1 MPLYSSAE
9 YMHVRM
15 VKTATIPRTMTN
27 ACTFR
32 SLVVSPLLAT
42 LDMCVA
48 YKGELYF
55 FTTQSNPRGGVVVF
69 EEVAFDQIT
78 GNVRDELSDVAV
90 LRTSVGAGE
99 TVVVA
104 PVLQV

>member
-1 MPLYSSAE
+1 M
-9 YMHVRM
+9 
-15 VKTATIPRTMTN
+15 
-27 ACTFR
+27 
-32 SLVVSPLLAT
+32 
-42 LDMCVA
+42 
-48 YKGELYF
+48 
-55 FTTQSNPRGGVVVF
+55 VF